1 MQNKTIL
8 IIEDDRFISRVYL
21 KWLTNAGAQ
30 VRIASNGVQGLEILN
45 EGGVDLVLLDLGM
58 PGLNGYE
65 TLKQIRQKPGMETLP
80 IIIMSNTTLNDGS
93 EEAIDIKNAGV
104 TEVLRK
110 YETSL
115 ADISKSITKYFPPVS
130 DAVKN

>member
-1 MQNKTIL
+1 MENKTIL
-8 IIEDDRFISRVYL
+8 IIEDDRFISRVYV
-21 KWLTNAGAQ
+21 KWLSNAGAK
-30 VRIASNGVQGLEILN
+30 VRIASNGIQGLQLID
-45 EGGVDLVLLDLGM
+45 EGGIDLVLLDLGM

-65 TLKQIRQKPGMETLP
+65 TLKQIRQKPGMSTLP
-80 IIIMSNTTLNDGS
+80 IIIMSNTTLKDGS
-93 EEAIDIKNAGV
+93 EEAKQIKSAGV

-130 DAVKN
+130 STVKN